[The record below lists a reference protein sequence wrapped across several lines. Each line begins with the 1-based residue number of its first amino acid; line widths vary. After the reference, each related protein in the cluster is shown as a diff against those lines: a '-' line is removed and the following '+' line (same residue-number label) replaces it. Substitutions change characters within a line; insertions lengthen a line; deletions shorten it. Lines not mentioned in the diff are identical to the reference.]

1 MGEVDKPFSCLQP
14 GCGMSFT
21 NEDHLTVHRRRHEMM
36 HLTVPGDHHTSS
48 LVKHSGFIVDQTP
61 TPTRFLRQCEEVGL
75 FQDLNPFDEQFRR
88 ASLSR
93 STHSINE
100 SLEVGTGGSLDT
112 PRILPLADSDE
123 TISSTSRDDLNLP
136 VISTAGN
143 INASHYTTTS
153 HRQTTRPQTTIRI
166 SSPGCE
172 ANDVESEGLRLN
184 VSSAAEASAD
194 NTTSV
199 ISTPTPVI
207 TAGPSVTHSLDVQLS
222 GDKLSGNYQI
232 PLHPSQSNA
241 LCASPSNVPP
251 SPSATVLQLLLRLPN
266 GQAIPVEIPATP
278 VANNNNGSAGVVVG
292 SSSTSISTAAT
303 TITTTPN
310 ITSRALQGTIYS
322 STGDHQVPQQPS
334 LAKMKLKA
342 ALASSNTAARPGAS
356 RNSRANTADR
366 IAEMTMS
373 KKQENIGMYGP
384 LSSGDEEDNEESC
397 DSLSASSH
405 SNSMMGIK
413 GECGQ
418 MNERR
423 RRHSSA
429 DDDPVEKRRKFLER
443 NRAAAIRCREKKK
456 KWIETLACKSDEL
469 GYINQKLQNE
479 VGTLRSEVAALK
491 SMLLQHKDCPVTLAM
506 QGSDSKNES
515 HSLSKFHSLMNPGFR
530 QAGGIGLNN
539 VNSPGPVLGGQKTRT
554 RSLSMPSIPSSSHNT
569 VVAPLSNNEPISC
582 DKTNTTHTIH
592 NIASSSTV
600 SSSTKVMSI
609 SSNLAPMN
617 LSSSVSNH
625 HQPSLSTTGATHGAP
640 VSIMR
645 MSPAR
650 VASPKTS
657 NAQHMVTVAP
667 GMTQH
672 LNSVT
677 IHSSCELM
685 ASNGPVPP
693 RIIQDGTSNII
704 VAARGSPNLHQIS
717 QQQHSNP
724 TNIILPAHSPVNVK
738 LASHS
743 PNNNIKMSTI
753 KESTSV
759 PQLLNLSLNNKHHPH
774 PIKRK
779 KH

>member
-100 SLEVGTGGSLDT
+100 SLEGGTGGSLDT

-136 VISTAGN
+136 VAHAAGN
-143 INASHYTTTS
+143 ISASHYYTTS
-153 HRQTTRPQTTIRI
+153 HRHTTRPQTTIRI

-172 ANDVESEGLRLN
+172 AEDVESGERLRLN
-184 VSSAAEASAD
+184 VSSAAEASFD

-241 LCASPSNVPP
+241 LSASPSNVPP

-266 GQAIPVEIPATP
+266 GQSIPVEIPATP
-278 VANNNNGSAGVVVG
+278 VASNNNNGGASVVVG
-292 SSSTSISTAAT
+292 SSSASTSMAT
-303 TITTTPN
+303 TIAMSPN
-310 ITSRALQGTIYS
+310 TASRALGGTIYN

-342 ALASSNTAARPGAS
+342 ALASHNTAARPGAS

-366 IAEMTMS
+366 IAEMTMN
-373 KKQENIGMYGP
+373 KPQDMNGIYGP
-384 LSSGDEEDNEESC
+384 LSSDDEEDNEESC
-397 DSLSASSH
+397 DSLSASSQ
-405 SNSMMGIK
+405 SNGMMGIL
-413 GECGQ
+413 GEGG
-418 MNERR
+418 MINERR

-456 KWIETLACKSDEL
+456 KWIETLAGKSDEL
-469 GYINQKLQNE
+469 GYINLKLQNE

-506 QGSDSKNES
+506 QGSEHKNEE
-515 HSLSKFHSLMNPGFR
+515 HSLSRFHGLVNLGSG
-530 QAGGIGLNN
+530 QAN
-539 VNSPGPVLGGQKTRT
+539 VCRNSVTSPGGMGHKSRV
-554 RSLSMPSIPSSSHNT
+554 RSLSMPSIPSSTHNP
-569 VVAPLSNNEPISC
+569 VAPLPINPISY
-582 DKTNTTHTIH
+582 DNTNTTHAYS
-592 NIASSSTV
+592 NVPSSSTV
-600 SSSTKVMSI
+600 SSTTKVMSI
-609 SSNLAPMN
+609 SSNVTPMN
-617 LSSSVSNH
+617 LSNSMSNP
-625 HQPSLSTTGATHGAP
+625 HQANLSTTAVTHAAP

-650 VASPKTS
+650 VASPKS
-657 NAQHMVTVAP
+657 INAQHMLTDTTGP
-667 GMTQH
+667 MSQQMG
-672 LNSVT
+672 SVT
-677 IHSSCELM
+677 ILGSGELM
-685 ASNGPVPP
+685 SSNGP

-704 VAARGSPNLHQIS
+704 VATRSPSLYQIPPQQ
-717 QQQHSNP
+717 QQQHSNA
-724 TNIILPAHSPVNVK
+724 TNRILPAHSPNVM
-738 LASHS
+738 LAALS
-743 PNNNIKMSTI
+743 PSNIKMATI
-753 KESTSV
+753 KEPTHV
-759 PQLLNLSLNNKHHPH
+759 PQLLNLSINNKQHPTA
-774 PIKRK
+774 IKRK